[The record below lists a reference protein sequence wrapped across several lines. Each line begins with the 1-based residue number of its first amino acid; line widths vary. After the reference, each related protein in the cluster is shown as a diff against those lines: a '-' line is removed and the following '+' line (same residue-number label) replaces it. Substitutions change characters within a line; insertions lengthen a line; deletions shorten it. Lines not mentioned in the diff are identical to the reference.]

1 MPTVNIHKAKTDLS
15 KLVEAVEK
23 GEAAE
28 IIIARNGKPAARLVP
43 LEPPPA
49 GRRIGVAKWK
59 FDIPPSDPASDA
71 EIAALFLGEPPKKRK
86 AGARTRS
93 KK

>member
-1 MPTVNIHKAKTDLS
+1 MPVVNIHKAKTDLS

-43 LEPPPA
+43 PEPPPA
-49 GRRIGVAKWK
+49 GRRIGVAKGK
-59 FDIPPSDPASDA
+59 FVVPDPDPELDA
-71 EIAALFLGEPPKKRK
+71 EIAALFLGEKPRR
-86 AGARTRS
+86 ARRRS
-93 KK
+93 